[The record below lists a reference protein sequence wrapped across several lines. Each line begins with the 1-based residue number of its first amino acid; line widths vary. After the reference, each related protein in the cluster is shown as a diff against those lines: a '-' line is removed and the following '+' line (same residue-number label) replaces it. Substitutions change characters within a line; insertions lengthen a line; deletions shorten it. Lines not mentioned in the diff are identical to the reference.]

1 MPVRCPNRHTT
12 SKSIS
17 CISDAVYRATTDTQ
31 SAPLHFLHLRSLVSA
46 SSGRRCYSRSGE
58 AKTATAPG
66 ERLERC
72 RSTPL
77 ASHQRRAASNA
88 AIDDTDPYSPES
100 SADIQDERNEA
111 TPGSLAAAHGRART
125 GRRHNPISEKARN
138 DLQQMVETLQNM
150 TKDPDP
156 RIIHRESDALHYY
169 RLPISPVVRRKR
181 VPKPQRKPKPSEG
194 QRALNSDPWAQIL
207 ASPVRHC
214 TGSGAR
220 LPIALLTNWGF
231 MRHPDDNKKVY
242 VMPYG
247 LVDGIKDLETMGQ
260 GLLERK
266 AKQRDLSRGDDD
278 ADNVEQPRADEK
290 PSENRTGLREI
301 TSTTRKGNA
310 PAIRILP
317 YYNLLRQLNT
327 QFTKQVDPTDPSS
340 REARPGQAALLVP
353 TLWKFRLDEVRHYE
367 AHRRELAAQTGLAD
381 LRPSNEEAT
390 IDIKKLNWRTDAPS
404 KVLDVIRQRVAAA
417 LKRVIEMNSS
427 GLSTKRRDISVLPPA
442 ILERDGILSDQ
453 DIAHSEISQ
462 IATLEEGVKGEDR
475 EHGGL
480 ESDNVGSSDEATA
493 QRMSTEY
500 AAVHTP
506 RTFLYFGPQPS
517 AKFDHLLSL
526 PSTPPLA
533 STLANAVSVAEL
545 MPPRL
550 AASSSGLHSISSPI
564 FPLRLLLGESLYATF
579 LENVQAQDHLF
590 QHPAFSD
597 AHPPDAGQRPEEFVL
612 CLKASA
618 HFADVLV
625 REVWQLWRYVG
636 GRRALGTGRKNEEWR
651 GWTE

>member
-1 MPVRCPNRHTT
+1 M
-12 SKSIS
+12 
-17 CISDAVYRATTDTQ
+17 
-31 SAPLHFLHLRSLVSA
+31 SA
-46 SSGRRCYSRSGE
+46 SSSRRYCNISGE
-58 AKTATAPG
+58 VRTAAIPG
-66 ERLERC
+66 ERLKRC
-72 RSTPL
+72 RSTGL
-77 ASHQRRAASNA
+77 ASHQRRAASSA
-88 AIDDTDPYSPES
+88 ANDDTDPYSPERF
-100 SADIQDERNEA
+100 ADIQDERNGGPSDPSATDHASARRQTRYNPKSEA
-111 TPGSLAAAHGRART
+111 
-125 GRRHNPISEKARN
+125 ARN
-138 DLQQMVETLQNM
+138 DLRQMVKTLQNM
-150 TKDPDP
+150 TKDPEP
-156 RIIHRESDALHYY
+156 RIILRESDALHYY

-181 VPKPQRKPKPSEG
+181 VPKPQRKPKPSED

-231 MRHPDDNKKVY
+231 MRHPDDKTKVY
-242 VMPYG
+242 VMPHG

-266 AKQRDLSRGDDD
+266 AKQTGLSRADGDAED
-278 ADNVEQPRADEK
+278 VEQPRADDE
-290 PSENRTGLREI
+290 PSEDRTGLREL

-327 QFTKQVDPTDPSS
+327 QFTKQVDPTNPSS

-390 IDIKKLNWRTDAPS
+390 IDIKRLNWRIDAPS
-404 KVLDVIRQRVAAA
+404 KVLNVIRQRVAAA
-417 LKRVIEMNSS
+417 LKRVIEINSS

-442 ILERDGILSDQ
+442 ILDRDGILSDQ
-453 DIAHSEISQ
+453 DSAHNTINQ
-462 IATLEEGVKGEDR
+462 TATLEEGVKGEDH
-475 EHGGL
+475 EHGRL
-480 ESDNVGSSDEATA
+480 EDDNGGSSDEQNI
-493 QRMSTEY
+493 QRMPTEY

-506 RTFLYFGPQPS
+506 RTFLYFGPESSPT
-517 AKFDHLLSL
+517 FEHLLSL
-526 PSTPPLA
+526 SSTPPLA
-533 STLANAVSVAEL
+533 SSLANAASVAEL

-550 AASSSGLHSISSPI
+550 ATSPSGPRTMSSPV
-564 FPLRLLLGESLYATF
+564 FPLRLLLGESLYAT
-579 LENVQAQDHLF
+579 LVEHVQAQDYLF

-597 AHPPDAGQRPEEFVL
+597 DHPPNAGQRPEEFVL

-636 GRRALGTGRKNEEWR
+636 GRRALGTGRKHEEWR
-651 GWTE
+651 GWTETAHGERRSPSGNDDANEADEE

>member
-1 MPVRCPNRHTT
+1 MPH
-12 SKSIS
+12 
-17 CISDAVYRATTDTQ
+17 
-31 SAPLHFLHLRSLVSA
+31 
-46 SSGRRCYSRSGE
+46 
-58 AKTATAPG
+58 
-66 ERLERC
+66 
-72 RSTPL
+72 
-77 ASHQRRAASNA
+77 
-88 AIDDTDPYSPES
+88 
-100 SADIQDERNEA
+100 
-111 TPGSLAAAHGRART
+111 
-125 GRRHNPISEKARN
+125 
-138 DLQQMVETLQNM
+138 
-150 TKDPDP
+150 
-156 RIIHRESDALHYY
+156 
-169 RLPISPVVRRKR
+169 
-181 VPKPQRKPKPSEG
+181 
-194 QRALNSDPWAQIL
+194 
-207 ASPVRHC
+207 
-214 TGSGAR
+214 
-220 LPIALLTNWGF
+220 
-231 MRHPDDNKKVY
+231 
-242 VMPYG
+242 G

-266 AKQRDLSRGDDD
+266 AKQRGLSRANGD
-278 ADNVEQPRADEK
+278 AENIEQPRADEES
-290 PSENRTGLREI
+290 SENRVGLREI

-340 REARPGQAALLVP
+340 RETRPGQAAVLVP

-417 LKRVIEMNSS
+417 LKRVIDMNSS
-427 GLSTKRRDISVLPPA
+427 GLSTKRRDISVLPSD
-442 ILERDGILSDQ
+442 ILGRDGILSDQ
-453 DIAHSEISQ
+453 DSADSQISQ
-462 IATLEEGVKGEDR
+462 TAALEEDVEGEGH
-475 EHGGL
+475 EHGRL
-480 ESDNVGSSDEATA
+480 EDDNGGSSHEHTT
-493 QRMSTEY
+493 QRMPTEY

-517 AKFDHLLSL
+517 PIFDHLLSL
-526 PSTPPLA
+526 SSTPPLA

-550 AASSSGLHSISSPI
+550 ATSPSGPRTMSSPI
-564 FPLRLLLGESLYATF
+564 FPLRLLLGESLYATL
-579 LENVQAQDHLF
+579 LEHIQAQDYLF

-597 AHPPDAGQRPEEFVL
+597 AHPPNAGQRPDEFVL

-636 GRRALGTGRKNEEWR
+636 GRRALGTGRKNEKWR
-651 GWTE
+651 GWTETAYGERRSSSGNHDVNEADEG